1 MELIAVSKAGEYLEI
16 HPSTLAAHQA
26 AGWAQCD
33 KQAAPAEPATAEPAT
48 AAELKSILTDA
59 GVKFDARWSRDKL
72 AALWAAFQRWGMDA
86 EAWNNLSAD
95 DIADRMAHVGAD

>member
-1 MELIAVSKAGEYLEI
+1 MELIAVSKAGEYIEI

-59 GVKFDARWSRDKL
+59 GVKFDARWSREIGR
-72 AALWAAFQRWGMDA
+72 AVGSVPRWGMDA